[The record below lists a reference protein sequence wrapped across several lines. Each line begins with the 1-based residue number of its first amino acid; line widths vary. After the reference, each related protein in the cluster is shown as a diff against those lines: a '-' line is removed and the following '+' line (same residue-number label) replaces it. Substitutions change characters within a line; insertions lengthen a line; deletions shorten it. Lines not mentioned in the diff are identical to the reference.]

1 MPADPKEVPCLF
13 CTKNPRRNPDS
24 DFCQPCWDE
33 WKRTGVKR
41 KALIHG
47 DGTPIQP
54 VPVVTT
60 PTQQA
65 ASKAPATAK
74 RAALLEEDEPLT
86 AEDLFKLQ
94 HPMLTINGKQYVRCT
109 ECKERPLKIARICE
123 VCYEKRMKAA
133 DMKSQYNVVKRGI
146 GKPKFECPYCYKT
159 VSFADFDL
167 YGPCCIDITFD
178 LREIEDN
185 ERKYLHATAGE
196 EWDLEAL

>member
-1 MPADPKEVPCLF
+1 MMPTDPKVVPCLF

-24 DFCQPCWDE
+24 DFCQQCWDE
-33 WKRTGVKR
+33 WKRTGVKP
-41 KALIHG
+41 KAVIHG

-54 VPVVTT
+54 VPVVLA

-65 ASKAPATAK
+65 ANKAPVAAN
-74 RAALLEEDEPLT
+74 RAALREEEEPLT

-109 ECKERPLKIARICE
+109 ECKERPLKIARLCE

-146 GKPKFECPYCYKT
+146 GKPKFECPYCHKT
-159 VSFADFDL
+159 GRRSRLQHGSHHLTANHVKFDPVL
-167 YGPCCIDITFD
+167 PLSGTSCRCRPSTVQGP
-178 LREIEDN
+178 
-185 ERKYLHATAGE
+185 
-196 EWDLEAL
+196 

>member
-1 MPADPKEVPCLF
+1 MMPADPNVVPCLF
-13 CTKNPRRNPDS
+13 CTKNSRRNPDS
-24 DFCQPCWDE
+24 DFCQHCWDE
-33 WKRTGVKR
+33 WKRTGAKP
-41 KALIHG
+41 KAIIHG

-54 VPVVTT
+54 APVVTT

-65 ASKAPATAK
+65 ASKAPAPAK

-109 ECKERPLKIARICE
+109 ECKERPLKIARLCE

-167 YGPCCIDITFD
+167 DGPCCMAITFD

-196 EWDLEAL
+196 WDLEAL

>member
-1 MPADPKEVPCLF
+1 MPGDPNVVPCLF
-13 CTKNPRRNPDS
+13 CTKNSRRNPDS
-24 DFCQPCWDE
+24 DFCQHCWDE
-33 WKRTGVKR
+33 WKRTGVKP
-41 KALIHG
+41 KAAIHG

-54 VPVVTT
+54 APVVPV

-65 ASKAPATAK
+65 ANETPTAN
-74 RAALLEEDEPLT
+74 RTALLEEDEPLT

-109 ECKERPLKIARICE
+109 ECKERPLKIARLCE
-123 VCYEKRMKAA
+123 VCYDKRRKAA

-167 YGPCCIDITFD
+167 DGPCCMAITFD